1 MAYAELPANGTWK
14 PDEVGKLEPK
24 RSLAITALAVGE
36 AGAKPVPEYSTRK
49 VSQLFAT
56 AWTVMRHVGGRVAAV
71 AKVQTS

>member
-14 PDEVGKLEPK
+14 PDEAEAAKL
-24 RSLAITALAVGE
+24 SLAITALAVGE
-36 AGAKPVPEYSTRK
+36 AGSKPVPEYSTRK

-56 AWTVMRHVGGRVAAV
+56 ARTVMRHVGGAVAAV